1 LSRRSA
7 AASTVSTTT
16 TTTTTAAANNNNTI
30 IIKQA
35 EEIKA
40 RVHSHAAR
48 TDENFKVGVEVEVC
62 LIDKSG
68 TPIDARPVIELLR
81 HYHDVDFEYG
91 ICQLEY
97 RTQPVSFE
105 RLARLNS
112 QFEEFIEHLELIIN
126 KVYKHHNVFP
136 VFLGANPSP
145 HILKDGLITKK
156 PRYLRLARWQSRI
169 PDVEI
174 DGQEFKALHVAAAIQ
189 GFHLHLQGRN
199 PNFTAQMFNHILNLI
214 PSVILLGANSRLLAG
229 RVFSLHEPR
238 IYLYDQT
245 EQQNSGFPGISRYLG
260 GVEDYIDYI
269 ISRKPLIAKDY
280 FEMVKERHD
289 DARIQLNTGF
299 YRVETRVM
307 SVQPTPKT
315 MMAMIEFFA
324 GYLHRAIH
332 EERVLRPLQAIR
344 EERQAVI
351 RSGFNAK
358 THFNMIETVRGQLAY
373 ARKGLSDLGVKPDF
387 LNILENRLENKT
399 TAGEYVAR
407 LWQTKFNG
415 SIEQTLQEVISD
427 IWERTKSN
435 QPIS

>member
-1 LSRRSA
+1 MLATSDT
-7 AASTVSTTT
+7 AS
-16 TTTTTAAANNNNTI
+16 N

-35 EEIKA
+35 EEIKR
-40 RVHSHAAR
+40 RVRSHASR
-48 TDENFKVGVEVEVC
+48 IEENFKVGVEIEIC
-62 LIDKSG
+62 LIDNKG
-68 TPIDARPVIELLR
+68 IPVDAKPLIELLQQ
-81 HYHDVDFEYG
+81 YHDIDFEYG

-97 RTQPVSFE
+97 RTEPVSFE
-105 RLARLNS
+105 HLAQLNL
-112 QFEEFIEHLELIIN
+112 QFEEFIEHLNRMVN
-126 KVYKHHNVFP
+126 KVYKNEVFP
-136 VFLGANPSP
+136 VFLGSNPSP

-156 PRYLRLARWQSRI
+156 PRYLRLARWQNRI

-174 DGQEFKALHVAAAIQ
+174 DGQKFKALHVAAAIQ
-189 GFHLHLQGRN
+189 GFHLHLQGKN
-199 PNFTAQMFNHILNLI
+199 PHFTAQMFNYILNLI
-214 PSVILLGANSRLLAG
+214 PSVILLGANSRLFG
-229 RVFSLHEPR
+229 GKVFSFHEPR
-238 IYLYDQT
+238 IYLYDQS
-245 EQQNSGFPGISRYLG
+245 EQQNSGFPSISRYLD

-269 ISRKPLIAKDY
+269 ISRKPVVAKDY

-289 DARIQLNTGF
+289 DARIRINTGF

-315 MMAMIEFFA
+315 MMAMIEFFT

-332 EERVLRPLQAIR
+332 EERELRPLSAVR

-358 THFNMIETVRGQLAY
+358 SHFNISETVRSQLAY
-373 ARKGLSDLGVKPDF
+373 ARKGVSDLGIKPDF
-387 LNILENRLENKT
+387 LNILEKRLENKT

-415 SIEQTLQEVISD
+415 SIEETLPEVVAD
-427 IWERTKSN
+427 IWERTKNN